1 MFIVGVLLLQ
11 IDIDEIC
18 GESQNRSGDRQIGS
32 AFRGVRLLILYPAE
46 IHNFSVELDKHI
58 NNP

>member
-11 IDIDEIC
+11 IKTDEIC
-18 GESQNRSGDRQIGS
+18 GESQNRSGDRQCGS
-32 AFRGVRLLILYPAE
+32 SFRGVRLLIFYPAE
-46 IHNFSVELDKHI
+46 RHDFSVELDEHI